1 MYIMHLVK
9 HSSNLPQR
17 QELERVI
24 QQHKSWLESADHNT
38 LSVDPTPPLPAPKLS
53 RDAYIRQRLAI
64 HSLLR
69 QSDFVD
75 DSRDAAPAPE
85 LSAGAAEPALS
96 WTASTD
102 EEQAQE
108 ATQPEWTSGGSREA
122 AAMPNGGVD
131 AATDPYFLF
140 GLPYGGSSLDFNAW
154 TCNPGPQELSG
165 YLGGFDEQ
173 YMY

>member
-1 MYIMHLVK
+1 L
-9 HSSNLPQR
+9 QR

-24 QQHKSWLESADHNT
+24 QQHKSWLESADHAAV
-38 LSVDPTPPLPAPKLS
+38 SAVDPNPLPAPKLS

-75 DSRDAAPAPE
+75 DSRDAAPEPPP
-85 LSAGAAEPALS
+85 EPALS

-102 EEQAQE
+102 EDQVQEPQA
-108 ATQPEWTSGGSREA
+108 EWSAPRDPGLPA
-122 AAMPNGGVD
+122 VD